1 MKTKNENPQG
11 LLAKLK
17 NQGDAR
23 EPGWKT
29 LEELLREDPMPETTA
44 RGMINDAIAAGI
56 VEVKKM
62 KSPTKNGLV
71 MRLNYREKP

>member
-1 MKTKNENPQG
+1 MKTDKPKG

-17 NQGDAR
+17 QQGDTR

-29 LEELLREDPMPETTA
+29 LAELIAEDPMPETTA
-44 RGMINDAIAAGI
+44 RELLNEAIAAGV

-62 KSPTKNGLV
+62 KSPTKIGLAT
-71 MRLNYREKP
+71 RLNYREKS